1 MVLSYSSTEFI
12 RFNAILWLF
21 KYVQVDSF
29 TAAWVAPRSNYLF
42 LFLFYFL

>member
-12 RFNAILWLF
+12 RFNVILWLF

-29 TAAWVAPRSNYLF
+29 TAAWVAPRSNSLFPFLLYL
-42 LFLFYFL
+42 L